1 MINRTLKKRILLN
14 LFTFAIS
21 VTTSKLPVMTVED
34 FIKNIETEFED
45 LVPGKMKAD
54 TNFREAFDWNS
65 INALILIAMVKT
77 EYGAAINAEDIQK
90 SKTIND
96 LFEVVK
102 SKI

>member
-1 MINRTLKKRILLN
+1 
-14 LFTFAIS
+14 LFTFAI
-21 VTTSKLPVMTVED
+21 VEYKINLIAMTVED

-45 LVPGKMKAD
+45 LEPGKLKAD
-54 TNFREAFDWNS
+54 MNFREVFDWNS

-96 LFEVVK
+96 LFEIVK
-102 SKI
+102 SKV